1 MRRREKGSVKTRQ
14 NGRLMPMT
22 TKPARRDE
30 GEKEG
35 SSRERK
41 IFRRDDSSETRQNA
55 PVPSNKKIGQ
65 HTAIFFSSLP
75 SASLLGSGECGRYTK
90 QSKRNT
96 GKGRVDIGKGRQRKT
111 KKGRQRKEGWRSI
124 PTKGKERNRGKDRR
138 EEGRKESRKNHLH
151 YKSAFLAWCCGV

>member
-90 QSKRNT
+90 QSKRKEILAKAEWT
-96 GKGRVDIGKGRQRKT
+96 LVKGGKGKPKRVGKGRKDGGRYPQKERKGT
-111 KKGRQRKEGWRSI
+111 EGRTGGRKEG
-124 PTKGKERNRGKDRR
+124 RNQEKIIYTT
-138 EEGRKESRKNHLH
+138 NPL
-151 YKSAFLAWCCGV
+151 F